1 MNKKCVQN
9 IKITKQHSERWDS
22 LRLAHFVSAI
32 IATHEDPMVASLNL
46 QEHLHTIEK
55 WLKKWKIKVNESKS
69 SHINFTLRKGHCPA
83 VNINQTLSHL
93 KQKQSTLMTTLR
105 VQVKLES
112 THRQKKKTNRLKN
125 ERDQLVNRKKN
136 PISL

>member
-55 WLKKWKIKVNESKS
+55 
-69 SHINFTLRKGHCPA
+69 
-83 VNINQTLSHL
+83 
-93 KQKQSTLMTTLR
+93 
-105 VQVKLES
+105 
-112 THRQKKKTNRLKN
+112 
-125 ERDQLVNRKKN
+125 
-136 PISL
+136 